1 MSKLSIHFNPETD
14 LAPIPFNKRVCRQA
28 NEMKKSGLQWTPHVG
43 CFVWDPDYHI
53 APDSPFPNRV
63 YFILSLPRFFDLL
76 GSKEAIYEKLV
87 WLPTW
92 HKAQL
97 ICRRLGI
104 QMDGIA
110 KSDDAESFDPCEA
123 LLNVY
128 VSIKNALRK
137 K

>member
-1 MSKLSIHFNPETD
+1 MKMNIKKINKTYL
-14 LAPIPFNKRVCRQA
+14 LALIVP
-28 NEMKKSGLQWTPHVG
+28 L
-43 CFVWDPDYHI
+43 
-53 APDSPFPNRV
+53 V

-92 HKAQL
+92 HQAQL
-97 ICRRLGI
+97 ICRCLGI

-110 KSDDAESFDPCEA
+110 KSDDAEIFDPCEA

-128 VSIKNALRK
+128 VSIKNALSK